1 MNRIYEL
8 NHGLG
13 VPPHHLALW
22 TQLFT
27 VGTAGMVQKAT
38 SRVSTVLWTR
48 CKTLE
53 FGWRSFCWWI
63 FWDLVIW

>member
-53 FGWRSFCWWI
+53 FG
-63 FWDLVIW
+63 